1 MRQLATIRRID
12 SVRKHFNADALEL
25 VEIDGWQCVVS
36 KGDFNPG
43 DLCYYFEI
51 GAFLPVRPEF
61 EFLRRSCYRKTDS
74 GEGFRI
80 KTIKLRGEVS
90 QGLAIPISKIL
101 EAGWIISLR
110 KESVVNDARNQ
121 IEETGEPIDVTEI
134 LGVKKYETPVRN
146 TGGGLIVGNARGS
159 FPDFIPKTDQERLQ
173 NKYKKYSEL
182 FKHDS
187 FEVTLKL
194 DGSSMT
200 VYCVV
205 NEDGEVTDR
214 GVCSRNNN
222 LKIDDLEDNKS
233 HFLKVALGQGL
244 LDSLCEYCKE
254 NKQSLALQGELMGP
268 GVQGNREEFI
278 THHFFTFDMFDIDTQ
293 KYLDPVHRVN
303 VYHELKE
310 KNSEFRHVPI
320 INPSFEIFEEFGNM
334 SDICNFV
341 DVAESINHA
350 VAEGFVFKHL
360 TKPHLTFKVISRKY
374 LLDCD
379 TEE

>member
-25 VEIDGWQCVVS
+25 VTVDGWECIAKIGQF
-36 KGDFNPG
+36 KEG
-43 DLCYYFEI
+43 DLAVYFEI
-51 GAFLPVRPEF
+51 GSFLPVKPQY
-61 EFLRRSCYRKTDS
+61 EFLRRSCYRKSDS

-80 KTIKLRGEVS
+80 KTVKLRGEVS
-90 QGLAIPISKIL
+90 QGLIMPIEDVGIN
-101 EAGWIISLR
+101 A
-110 KESVVNDARNQ
+110 NPF
-121 IEETGEPIDVTEI
+121 EEGTDVTE
-134 LGVKKYETPVRN
+134 LLEVVKYETPVRN
-146 TGGGLIVGNARGS
+146 TGGGLIVGKARGS

-268 GVQGNREEFI
+268 GVQGNREGFI

-341 DVAESINHA
+341 DVAESMNHA